1 MQAPL
6 GFLLQTLGQLVQDVA
21 RLVNPAA
28 LLAGAWVDLAERLP
42 EAERAVAERQLRT
55 HFKAAPLEIEQN
67 FEPGLL
73 TFAIAVGDGDQFLL
87 SLVRGPDDHQD
98 ALLLFLHAG
107 AEIDAVH
114 PEIDVALGREVAPLP
129 ALRLNP
135 PDLFQPGDRG
145 GRKPRRG
152 APQERRQGFPE
163 VAGGNA
169 LQIQPWQKV
178 FQALGAAQI
187 ARQDRRREADGAVPP
202 VPHTGLAHAHRAD
215 PGLDEA
221 FRQISIADNPA
232 AAGGVNKR
240 RMATQKH
247 GDLGLNGL
255 GQQLASSSL

>member
-1 MQAPL
+1 MPWRSAFQKPSAPSPS
-6 GFLLQTLGQLVQDVA
+6 A
-21 RLVNPAA
+21 SC
-28 LLAGAWVDLAERLP
+28 W
-42 EAERAVAERQLRT
+42 T
-55 HFKAAPLEIEQN
+55 HFKAAPLEIERN

-152 APQERRQGFPE
+152 ARQERRQGFPE
-163 VAGGNA
+163 VARWKCPSDTAMAKGLPGS
-169 LQIQPWQKV
+169 WR
-178 FQALGAAQI
+178 GA
-187 ARQDRRREADGAVPP
+187 
-202 VPHTGLAHAHRAD
+202 
-215 PGLDEA
+215 
-221 FRQISIADNPA
+221 SS
-232 AAGGVNKR
+232 AAGSP
-240 RMATQKH
+240 T
-247 GDLGLNGL
+247 
-255 GQQLASSSL
+255 

>member
-1 MQAPL
+1 MLPVLGGARRTSAGRRGPWPGRPRPCRTSARRLPGRSRRRSRHPSWFRPSRCLQAPL

-73 TFAIAVGDGDQFLL
+73 TLAIAVGDGDQFLQVPCPWPRR
-87 SLVRGPDDHQD
+87 SPDR
-98 ALLLFLHAG
+98 LLFLHAG

-145 GRKPRRG
+145 RKPRRSSPG
-152 APQERRQGFPE
+152 APPRLPRSRRWKCPSDTAMAKGLP
-163 VAGGNA
+163 GS
-169 LQIQPWQKV
+169 WR
-178 FQALGAAQI
+178 GA
-187 ARQDRRREADGAVPP
+187 D
-202 VPHTGLAHAHRAD
+202 
-215 PGLDEA
+215 
-221 FRQISIADNPA
+221 S
-232 AAGGVNKR
+232 AAGSP
-240 RMATQKH
+240 T
-247 GDLGLNGL
+247 
-255 GQQLASSSL
+255 

>member
-1 MQAPL
+1 MDRFPDSLIAFQRMFPHDDAC
-6 GFLLQTLGQLVQDVA
+6 
-21 RLVNPAA
+21 AA
-28 LLAGAWVDLAERLP
+28 WLASVRWP
-42 EAERAVAERQLRT
+42 E
-55 HFKAAPLEIEQN
+55 
-67 FEPGLL
+67 
-73 TFAIAVGDGDQFLL
+73 
-87 SLVRGPDDHQD
+87 
-98 ALLLFLHAG
+98 
-107 AEIDAVH
+107 
-114 PEIDVALGREVAPLP
+114 
-129 ALRLNP
+129 
-135 PDLFQPGDRG
+135 
-145 GRKPRRG
+145 
-152 APQERRQGFPE
+152 ERRQGFPE

>member
-1 MQAPL
+1 MAISSFCPLSVAPTITRMHC
-6 GFLLQTLGQLVQDVA
+6 FSSSM
-21 RLVNPAA
+21 RA
-28 LLAGAWVDLAERLP
+28 L
-42 EAERAVAERQLRT
+42 
-55 HFKAAPLEIEQN
+55 
-67 FEPGLL
+67 
-73 TFAIAVGDGDQFLL
+73 
-87 SLVRGPDDHQD
+87 
-98 ALLLFLHAG
+98 
-107 AEIDAVH
+107 IDAD
-114 PEIDVALGREVAPLP
+114 PEIDVALGRGAPLP

-187 ARQDRRREADGAVPP
+187 ARQDRRREADGAVLFP

-232 AAGGVNKR
+232 AAGASTSAVWLPKNTETSASTAWANNSRAPACRTSVN
-240 RMATQKH
+240 
-247 GDLGLNGL
+247 G
-255 GQQLASSSL
+255 SF